1 MPLIF
6 TLYCSRSK
14 KNFERTYPQNFSL
27 NGKKFRIDERLQKIF
42 FKKGNEETW
51 LEEIPSIHGCPFSI
65 DGKKSFTIIPRL
77 SGAVGFYTY
86 LYFDNLQKENKIQF
100 TVEIHRAGK
109 NLPVRRIARQNF
121 SQRYFQDLTLQKNDK
136 LILKFAG
143 YGIAFFS
150 EPIIYKKKPLHE
162 RKNIFLIAVDT
173 LRWDQVGA
181 RKGDVNLTPNIAK
194 FKKDCLAFE
203 NAYAQS
209 SWTLPSFMSLFTG
222 LYEFNHKVDIKRPL
236 EPGIPSLVEKL
247 SGKFI
252 TFGYHSGMSMR
263 SRWGHSRGFDYY
275 NFLPFTTTLFPKAG
289 QTLFRQAAAL
299 LEQANFPDF
308 FFFLHTYQVHDPYT
322 PPREFLLKLNGD
334 PVHKKLDVVNQN
346 APWKTFQPV
355 DEDLKK
361 ALKELYQA
369 EIHAFDSYFGKFIE
383 KLKDLE
389 IYDGAMIILLSD
401 HGEEFYEH
409 NGWAHSHSLYNEL
422 IKVPLLVKFPGGEF
436 EDAQLTEAVGLIDLF
451 PTILSY
457 YRVEYDKTRV
467 DGVDLMP
474 IIRGKKQ
481 APRREFLISSISESR
496 YIQEIPPKIA
506 LLQGDYKIIYSEP
519 FSAKELE
526 YFKPAGLPPLTP
538 QIEVFDL
545 KNDPGERSRISTP
558 PAGLLKQAIPFILEI
573 KKKIKRNISDKQKKE
588 TDLDEEARKQL
599 ESLGYIEPPAS
610 KRAP

>member
-1 MPLIF
+1 MLPLIF
-6 TLYCSRSK
+6 TLFCSRGK
-14 KNFERTYPQNFSL
+14 KEFERIYPVNFSL
-27 NGKKFRIDERLQKIF
+27 DQKKFRIDERLQKIF

-51 LEEIPSIHGCPFSI
+51 LEEIPSINGCPFSI
-65 DGKKSFTIIPRL
+65 EGKKSFTIIPGND
-77 SGAVGFYTY
+77 GAVGFYTY

-100 TVEIHRAGK
+100 TLEIHRAGK
-109 NLPVRRIARQNF
+109 DLPVDKITKQNF

-136 LILKFAG
+136 LLLKFAG

-150 EPIIYKKKPLHE
+150 EPIIYKKKPVHE
-162 RKNIFLIAVDT
+162 RKNVFLIAVDT

-181 RKGDVNLTPNIAK
+181 RVGDVNLTPNIDK
-194 FKKDCLAFE
+194 FKKDCLVFE
-203 NAYAQS
+203 NTFAQS

-236 EPGIPSLVEKL
+236 DPKIPSLVEKI

-275 NFLPFTTTLFPKAG
+275 NLLPFTTTLFPKAS
-289 QTLFRQAAAL
+289 QTLFRQAVEL

-322 PPREFLLKLNGD
+322 PPREFLLKLND
-334 PVHKKLDVVNQN
+334 NPVYRKLDVVNQN

-355 DEDLKK
+355 EEDLKK

-383 KLKDLE
+383 KLKDLD
-389 IYDGAMIILLSD
+389 IYDNAMIILLSD

-422 IKVPLLVKFPGGEF
+422 IKVPTLVKFPRSEF
-436 EDAQLTEAVGLIDLF
+436 KDAQVTDVVGLIDFF

-457 YRVEYDKTRV
+457 YQVEYDRAGV
-467 DGVDLMP
+467 DGIDLMP

-481 APRREFLISSISESR
+481 ARQREFLISSISESR

-506 LLQGDYKIIYSEP
+506 LIHGDYKIIYNEP
-519 FSAKELE
+519 FTTKELD

-545 KNDPGERSRISTP
+545 KNDPGERRHISAA
-558 PAGLLKQAIPFILEI
+558 PAGLLKQAIPLILEI
-573 KKKIKRNISDKQKKE
+573 KKKIKSNISDKQDNE
-588 TDLDEEARKQL
+588 IELDEEARKQL
-599 ESLGYIEPPAS
+599 ESLGYIEPPADV
-610 KRAP
+610 P